1 MLTNTHLTDNLIHLK
16 GRLKSQTEERA
27 EKKDPQP
34 VWDELYHQLWQK
46 AAQIYGWAVE
56 KSKSETGAIDTLKEL
71 IQQIESDVL
80 WSKIIESLRM
90 GDELLFKVF
99 MPREEYDILTN
110 HPVHVTILS
119 LKLGMGIKGYAKD
132 KLRELG
138 LAALVHDLGLAGI
151 PMSIMEKDTS
161 LTDDE
166 KKAIKSHP
174 AIGKSYLSQLGK
186 NYEWLSTVCYQEHE
200 RENGQGYPEGLAKDQ
215 IHSMAK
221 IVGLMDTVEAMIHP
235 RPWKKTLSPPEAIR
249 SLLTTQK
256 DFFSRHLVKTL
267 IREVS
272 PFPPGSFVRL
282 NSNEIGQV
290 IRVNKRYPLRPD
302 IIVYFDSNAFP
313 LKESKNIQL
322 ETNPI
327 LYIKEAVETDKIPPL
342 GM

>member
-1 MLTNTHLTDNLIHLK
+1 MLTNSHLTDNLIHIN
-16 GRLKSQTEERA
+16 GRLKSHTGEGS
-27 EKKDPQP
+27 EKKGPQA

-46 AAQIYGWAVE
+46 AAQIYGWSVE
-56 KSKSETGAIDTLKEL
+56 HSKCETGAIDTLKQL
-71 IQQIESDVL
+71 IQEIESDVL
-80 WSKIIESLRM
+80 WSKVIESLRM

-110 HPVHVTILS
+110 HPVRVTILS
-119 LKLGMGIKGYAKD
+119 LKLGMGIKGYPED
-132 KLRELG
+132 ELRKLG

-166 KKAIKSHP
+166 KKAIRSHP

-200 RENGQGYPEGLAKDQ
+200 RENGQGYPEGLAKGQ
-215 IHSMAK
+215 IHLMAK

-235 RPWKKTLSPPEAIR
+235 RPWKKTLPPPEAIQ
-249 SLLTTQK
+249 SLLTTQR
-256 DFFSRHLVKTL
+256 DFFSPHLVKAL
-267 IREVS
+267 IREIS

-282 NSNEIGQV
+282 NSNEIGQA

-302 IIVYFDSNAFP
+302 ITIYFDSKAIP
-313 LKESKNIQL
+313 LEEPKNIQL

-327 LYIKEAVETDKIPPL
+327 LYIKGAVETDKIPL
-342 GM
+342 